1 MKPRGRRSEADD
13 GERNELV
20 YWGRGRVFLEMGCH
34 PLSILFWSPSSS
46 HGHQYVC
53 HPVADV
59 VKSACDETEG
69 LLEDRFIATLV
80 PAGSICFCFCFVFVS
95 LYSFLLLSPDPV
107 T

>member
-1 MKPRGRRSEADD
+1 MQRVKTKGRRSEAND
-13 GERNELV
+13 GERDALV

-34 PLSILFWSPSSS
+34 PLSILFWSPSAS

-53 HPVADV
+53 HPVAHV
-59 VKSACDETEG
+59 VNSACDETEG
-69 LLEDRFIATLV
+69 LLEDRFVATLV
-80 PAGSICFCFCFVFVS
+80 PAGSVFSFFVS